1 MKKILLIGDSIRQGY
16 SHYVRLAFEGVAEI
30 YEPQENCRFTTYILR
45 SLLDWKNEL
54 KCGDDVDLIHWNAG
68 LWDDLILPDG
78 KPLITLD
85 QYKENV
91 ERISDM
97 LEVLFPKAN
106 VIFATSTPVREEMFK
121 TYKRYNRDTET
132 YNEAACEIVR
142 KHGGSINDL
151 YTLLKGVPDTYHSDM
166 THFYTKDATKIIS
179 NQIIAHIEK
188 ALDIK
193 SKTLDYNELFHCSI
207 EPTVG
212 M

>member
-1 MKKILLIGDSIRQGY
+1 
-16 SHYVRLAFEGVAEI
+16 
-30 YEPQENCRFTTYILR
+30 
-45 SLLDWKNEL
+45 
-54 KCGDDVDLIHWNAG
+54 
-68 LWDDLILPDG
+68 
-78 KPLITLD
+78 
-85 QYKENV
+85 
-91 ERISDM
+91 M
-97 LEVLFPKAN
+97 LEVLFPKAK
-106 VIFATSTPVREEMFK
+106 VIFATLTPVREEMFK

-132 YNEAACEIVR
+132 YNEAACDIVR

-151 YTLLKGVPDTYHSDM
+151 YTLLKDVPDTYHSDM

-193 SKTLDYNELFHCSI
+193 SKTLDYNEVFHCSI